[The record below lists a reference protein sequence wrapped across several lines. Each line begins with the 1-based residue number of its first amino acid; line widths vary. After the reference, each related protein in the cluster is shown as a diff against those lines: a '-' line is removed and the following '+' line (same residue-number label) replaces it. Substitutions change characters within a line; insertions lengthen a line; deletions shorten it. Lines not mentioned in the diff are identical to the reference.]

1 MPMLGLAK
9 LEPVALQLL
18 KQGRGGVS
26 GSVSQQLRCCCAK
39 QVAVLS
45 VYLDH
50 FHALGRRGQLE
61 QRLDD
66 TRGVMAQHNIS
77 DLKEWRHHEGEV
89 SSCKALAHTHSLA
102 YLSSD
107 HAEEL
112 SHQLC
117 PLLCWHLLLASL
129 LPEPLLLK

>member
-1 MPMLGLAK
+1 MMYQVMAMLGLAK

-18 KQGRGGVS
+18 KQASGGVS
-26 GSVSQQLRCCCAK
+26 GSVTQQLSCCAK

-77 DLKEWRHHEGEV
+77 DLK
-89 SSCKALAHTHSLA
+89 
-102 YLSSD
+102 
-107 HAEEL
+107 
-112 SHQLC
+112 
-117 PLLCWHLLLASL
+117 
-129 LPEPLLLK
+129 